1 MVQICFRVPADIAD
15 FIREVSTRNDR
26 QPGAELARMLRPIIE
41 VEKKRRAWEELQQAP
56 VRQKAAI
63 DQLQRAGQGKKVT
76 KVQTETPPA
85 AAQDLFGLA
94 EIEPNGGKT

>member
-1 MVQICFRVPADIAD
+1 MVQICFRVPSDIAD
-15 FIREVSTRNDR
+15 FIREASTRNDR

-56 VRQKAAI
+56 AHQKTAS
-63 DQLQRAGQGKKVT
+63 DQLQRVGQAKKAT
-76 KVQTETPPA
+76 KRQTDVSPA

-94 EIEPNGGKT
+94 EVEPNGGKT